1 MCSDT
6 EKSIPHFWSVWYGC
20 WLLILIL
27 VLMLLLLQNMN
38 NGFACSCRS
47 TSVHCMNYIMKT
59 NFKRNLWCSNFVAS
73 VFISLLFAMYTL
85 RETCSFM
92 SVRVEWQAY
101 SSQFTAGKK
110 PYSSNEFVWFCCQA
124 FATAAAAAVAAVVA
138 VFLCSLLVYSFDFRC
153 YDSIYDGCAGRKW
166 IQIAVSMGKIMYARF
181 PSISFENGFFIVEN
195 MWKRDR
201 SINNGPE
208 NMRAN

>member
-1 MCSDT
+1 M
-6 EKSIPHFWSVWYGC
+6 VRLLVAGC

-124 FATAAAAAVAAVVA
+124 FVTAAAALAAVVA
-138 VFLCSLLVYSFDFRC
+138 VFLCSLLVYSLIFGVMIQYTMVVLAENEFRLRWVWAKLCTHGFQALASKMDFSLWKICEREIEVSTT
-153 YDSIYDGCAGRKW
+153 DRKICAQTK
-166 IQIAVSMGKIMYARF
+166 KTF
-181 PSISFENGFFIVEN
+181 N
-195 MWKRDR
+195 
-201 SINNGPE
+201 
-208 NMRAN
+208 